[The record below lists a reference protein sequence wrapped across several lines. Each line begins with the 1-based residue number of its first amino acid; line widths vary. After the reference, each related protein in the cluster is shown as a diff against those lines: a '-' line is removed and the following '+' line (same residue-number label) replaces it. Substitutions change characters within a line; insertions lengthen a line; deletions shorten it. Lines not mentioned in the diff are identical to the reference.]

1 MIGGLVIGVVRE
13 KVCRLLCQ
21 CHTSM
26 DALATSH
33 PPFLPLPPAVPSPL
47 FLFLVLFLTRS
58 HCYSFLV
65 FSILIYLSYFHGIN
79 FTPFSL
85 YLG

>member
-33 PPFLPLPPAVPSPL
+33 PSPVFAFASRRPVTPFPLPHLVSFSFTLLLLFGL
-47 FLFLVLFLTRS
+47 FLSNIFII
-58 HCYSFLV
+58 
-65 FSILIYLSYFHGIN
+65 FSWD
-79 FTPFSL
+79 
-85 YLG
+85 